1 MEQGRWAV
9 TPSNKA
15 QNTSFVQA
23 GHRNAGN
30 RTGIVMGS
38 KRQAPPQTS
47 SPQPLTYKLPPTTPT
62 KTQQLSY
69 KLAPKPPARPG
80 QQSPAVQSS
89 PSPIQQPVLDVNF
102 PIPSPDLQVNFPT
115 TELFSQNVQTQANV
129 TFSLP
134 PQEPASSAP
143 IQKSQL
149 KFTPMASTG
158 SYITTGTTQKDNT
171 FNGDC
176 DGIPVKILSTPKT
189 NMKTPVTAKG
199 SGQMPMKT
207 VRNPQ
212 MVAKTPVTAKGSRQ
226 MPTKTDSPGLAKMRL
241 PPPPPTNQKVQNK
254 AVPTNIIHTA
264 TSSVSTLT
272 TPTIT
277 STVQSKKEEEDG
289 TGKKKGIVSKSIE
302 WYNVTVSVIETR
314 GLACKNPFVVG
325 KVDDIIGHKGKP
337 LKSVSGDPK
346 WDNETFVVGCY
357 RNCEYN
363 GNVITLEIFENE
375 KLAAPQLLGMCKVP
389 VERKEDLTLIGAS
402 EWLSLRQGGVD
413 ESNPICGEVR
423 VKVMASPAPR
433 VVFESPLLKK
443 HNLLKFRPVHVV
455 LFEPSRLIIY
465 ENSAYTNE
473 LERINIGDDMAIEL
487 YYSERRITLK
497 VNANS
502 GGVNVITKDDDSNGG
517 VSRKD
522 SIVSFPSDALDF
534 ISFRSKTV
542 EYTFS
547 GGKPFI
553 RNWVNVLRKFCTKV
567 AEEKTL
573 FPVIA
578 NALSPMASASSG
590 SLTVS
595 SSSAATPPLPA
606 GSAAAAAGGAST
618 PSMYYGVTLAKLTE
632 RGLCTSNGVPK
643 FVQTL
648 IDTIARRGLE
658 AEGIFRVNGTI
669 SEVNA
674 ARARLEEG
682 GEFLLPNESVYVVA
696 GLLKLF
702 LRELPEPVFTF
713 ELYQRFINSVLIAD
727 YEESKREMK
736 SVMADVPKENR
747 AFLKELVSLL
757 CKVCDK
763 AAINKMNSSNLS
775 IVFAP
780 TLIWSDTV

>member
-9 TPSNKA
+9 TPSNKT

-80 QQSPAVQSS
+80 QQSPTVQSS
-89 PSPIQQPVLDVNF
+89 PSPVQQPALDINF
-102 PIPSPDLQVNFPT
+102 IPSPDLQVNFPT

-149 KFTPMASTG
+149 KFTPMAN
-158 SYITTGTTQKDNT
+158 TGTTQKDNV

-176 DGIPVKILSTPKT
+176 DGIPVKILNTPKT
-189 NMKTPVTAKG
+189 NPKTSVTAKG
-199 SGQMPMKT
+199 NGQMPTKT
-207 VRNPQ
+207 VRNPK
-212 MVAKTPVTAKGSRQ
+212 MVAKTPVTAKGSRPLP
-226 MPTKTDSPGLAKMRL
+226 MKTDNAGPMKMRL
-241 PPPPPTNQKVQNK
+241 PPPPPTKPKDQNK
-254 AVPTNIIHTA
+254 AAATNIIHTA
-264 TSSVSTLT
+264 TSSVSTPT
-272 TPTIT
+272 APIITPAAQT
-277 STVQSKKEEEDG
+277 KKEEEDSA
-289 TGKKKGIVSKSIE
+289 GKKKSIVSKSIE
-302 WYNVTVSVIETR
+302 WYNVTVSVVEAR

-413 ESNPICGEVR
+413 DSNPICGEVR

-455 LFEPSRLIIY
+455 LFEPSRLVIY

-502 GGVNVITKDDDSNGG
+502 GGVNVITKDDDSKSG

-522 SIVSFPSDALDF
+522 SIISFPSDALDF
-534 ISFRSKTV
+534 ISSRSKTV

-578 NALSPMASASSG
+578 NALGPAASASSS
-590 SLTVS
+590 SLTVPS
-595 SSSAATPPLPA
+595 SP
-606 GSAAAAAGGAST
+606 AAAPSPPTAAGGTST
-618 PSMYYGVTLAKLTE
+618 PSMYYGVTLAKLAE
-632 RGLCTSNGVPK
+632 RGLCTPNGVPK

-682 GEFLLPNESVYVVA
+682 SEFLLPNESVYVVA

-727 YEESKREMK
+727 FEESKKEMK
-736 SVMADVPKENR
+736 SVMADIPKENK
-747 AFLKELVSLL
+747 AFLRELVSLL

-780 TLIWSDTV
+780 TLIWSDTM